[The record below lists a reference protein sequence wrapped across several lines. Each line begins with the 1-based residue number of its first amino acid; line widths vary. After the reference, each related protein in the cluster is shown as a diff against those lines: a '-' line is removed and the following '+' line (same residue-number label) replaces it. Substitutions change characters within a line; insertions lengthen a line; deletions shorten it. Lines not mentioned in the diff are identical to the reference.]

1 MMSKRFVALLLAAA
15 MVLGMSTTSFAASK
29 SKKIDTARSAP
40 LSLVEAIELVEQ
52 RMKGSVYEAELD
64 RKSKR
69 DIYEMYVVVNS
80 SVYEVYVDIRDG
92 KLIKQSLENKKPVR
106 LGKPLTEIIEIAVK
120 KQPGVPYEAECKTKK
135 KKPVCEIEVV
145 ANNDD
150 VYEITIDGNTGDI
163 LSLELD

>member
-1 MMSKRFVALLLAAA
+1 MSKRLTALLLAASLIFGGA
-15 MVLGMSTTSFAASK
+15 TTSFAASK
-29 SKKIDTARSAP
+29 AKKIDTARSAP

-80 SVYEVYVDIRDG
+80 SVYEVYVDIRNG

-106 LGKPLTEIIEIAVK
+106 LGKPLTEIIQIATN
-120 KQPGVPYEAECKTKK
+120 KQPGVPYEVECKTKK